1 MRRVFGLND
10 PADRANEMSETLAIF
25 YNLKNGINHFFPGE
39 NSVSCWLQTT
49 CASTGNLAFPH

>member
-25 YNLKNGINHFFPGE
+25 YNLILYHVGCKQH
-39 NSVSCWLQTT
+39 VLVQRT
-49 CASTGNLAFPH
+49 